1 MRVRANLGGGGTL
14 DVDALTSFSGITN
27 ANKLTINCNVG
38 DYIAIAFNRSASG
51 VNVMWNSS
59 IAYQSDDFITPAVTL
74 STNNFMYLLKASQAS
89 NEFYLQTSGATMAGG
104 YTVISL
110 S

>member
-1 MRVRANLGGGGTL
+1 MRVRANLGGGTL

-27 ANKLTINCNVG
+27 TNKLTINCNVG
-38 DYIAIAFNRSASG
+38 DYIVVAFYRSTG
-51 VNVMWNSS
+51 GIGVMWNGTASHQSS
-59 IAYQSDDFITPAVTL
+59 DFIGPTVTL
-74 STNNFMYLLKASQAS
+74 ATNTMMQMFKASQTT
-89 NEFYLQTSGATMAGG
+89 NYLYLAYSGATLTGG